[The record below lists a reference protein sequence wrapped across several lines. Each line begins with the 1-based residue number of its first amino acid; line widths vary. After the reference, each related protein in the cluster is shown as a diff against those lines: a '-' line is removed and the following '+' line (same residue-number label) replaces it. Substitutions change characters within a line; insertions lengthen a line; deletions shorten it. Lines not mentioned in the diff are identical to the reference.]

1 MDEVTGT
8 FTDKSDLRSS
18 TQWYT
23 LHFSDQKLA
32 LHFQEV
38 TFDNAL
44 EFNERLLHR
53 SVLNGSAELS
63 NTTYLSMPT
72 DDLIKSASDFDK
84 AAWTSLD
91 KEFRENCDSGSLF
104 FKRENFKAPG
114 HNHWAK
120 LGAAQLAFDPE
131 GLQLTWTY
139 DELKVKALLP
149 SSELEGCLQYMRA
162 DSANTLLMS
171 MSNEQDDRWNDL
183 CRYFEK
189 FGVIVSL

>member
-91 KEFRENCDSGSLF
+91 KELRENCDSGSLF

-162 DSANTLLMS
+162 DSANKLLMS

>member
-1 MDEVTGT
+1 MDEVRGS
-8 FTDKSDLRSS
+8 FTEKNQVRSS

-32 LHFQEV
+32 LHFQEI
-38 TFDNAL
+38 TFDYAL
-44 EFNERLLHR
+44 EFHERLFHR

-84 AAWTSLD
+84 ATWASLD

-104 FKRENFKAPG
+104 FKRDNFKAPG
-114 HNHWAK
+114 HKHWAK

-139 DELKVKALLP
+139 DELKVKASLP
-149 SSELEGCLQYMRA
+149 FLELEGCLQYMRA

>member
-72 DDLIKSASDFDK
+72 DDLIKSASDLDK

-162 DSANTLLMS
+162 DSANKLLMS